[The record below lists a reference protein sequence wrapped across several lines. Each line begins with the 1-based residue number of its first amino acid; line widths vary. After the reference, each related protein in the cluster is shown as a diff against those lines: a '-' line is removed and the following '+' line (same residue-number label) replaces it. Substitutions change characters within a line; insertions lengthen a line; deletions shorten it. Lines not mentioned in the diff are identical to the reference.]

1 MDPYLLPRRGEKRVL
16 CQGRNLAL
24 LPVLPYQNLSPIM
37 LQGGRVKP
45 RRGEMDNNRVVITGL
60 GLVTPLG
67 NDVPTTWDGLV
78 AGRSGVGPI
87 THFDASDYPA
97 RIAAEVKEFD
107 PVALFGQREA
117 RRMDRFAQFALAAA
131 GQALDDSGLSVTEG
145 NAQRVGAVIG
155 SGIGGII
162 SVLEQAEVLRTRGP
176 RRVSPFLVPMMLPDT
191 APGQVAIAY
200 GLKGPNFAV
209 ISACAT
215 GANAIGEAAEVIRR
229 GAADA
234 MLAGGAEAGIVPLA
248 LAGFAVMQAISTRN
262 AEPERASRP
271 FDATRDGFVMGEG
284 GGVVVLESEAHA
296 RARGARIYAEVVGY
310 GATAD
315 AYHMTAPEE
324 TGEGAARA
332 MQAALDQAGMAPEQI
347 GYLNAHGTSTVLN
360 DKGETAAIK
369 SVFGDYAYQLPVS
382 STKSMTGHLL
392 GGAGAVEAIFCVLA
406 MKEKILPPTINYEYP
421 DPECDLNYVPNVARR
436 AAVDVAMSNS
446 FGFGGHNA
454 CLILRRTN
462 SH

>member
-1 MDPYLLPRRGEKRVL
+1 VG
-16 CQGRNLAL
+16 
-24 LPVLPYQNLSPIM
+24 
-37 LQGGRVKP
+37 
-45 RRGEMDNNRVVITGL
+45 NNRAVITGL

-87 THFDASDYPA
+87 THFDASDYSA
-97 RIAAEVKEFD
+97 RIAAEVKGFD
-107 PVALFGQREA
+107 PAALFGHRDA
-117 RRMDRFAQFALAAA
+117 RRMDRFTQFAVAAA
-131 GQALDDSGLSVTEG
+131 GQALDDSGLSLTAS
-145 NAQRVGAVIG
+145 NAHRIGAIIG

-176 RRVSPFLVPMMLPDT
+176 RRVSPFLIPMMLPDT
-191 APGQVAIAY
+191 APGQVAITY

-248 LAGFAVMQAISTRN
+248 FAGFTVMQAVSTRN
-262 AEPERASRP
+262 DEPERASRP

-284 GGVVVLESEAHA
+284 GGVVVLESETHA
-296 RARGARIYAEVVGY
+296 RARGARIYAEIVGY

-315 AYHMTAPEE
+315 AYHITAPEE

-332 MQAALDQAGMAPEQI
+332 MQVALDQAGLAPEQI
-347 GYLNAHGTSTVLN
+347 DYLNAHGTSTVLN

-369 SVFGDYAYQLPVS
+369 AVFGDCAYQLPVS

-392 GGAGAVEAIFCVLA
+392 GGAGAVEAVFCALA
-406 MKEKILPPTINYEYP
+406 LNEGVLPPTINYEHP
-421 DPECDLNYVPNVARR
+421 DPECDLDYVPNEARR
-436 AAVDVAMSNS
+436 VAVDVAMSNS

-454 CLILRRTN
+454 CLILKRMN
-462 SH
+462 GN

>member
-1 MDPYLLPRRGEKRVL
+1 VG
-16 CQGRNLAL
+16 
-24 LPVLPYQNLSPIM
+24 
-37 LQGGRVKP
+37 
-45 RRGEMDNNRVVITGL
+45 NNRAVITGL

-87 THFDASDYPA
+87 THFDASDYSA
-97 RIAAEVKEFD
+97 RIAAEVKGFD
-107 PVALFGQREA
+107 PAALFGHRDA
-117 RRMDRFAQFALAAA
+117 RRMDRFTQFAVAAA
-131 GQALDDSGLSVTEG
+131 GQALDDSGLSLTAS
-145 NAQRVGAVIG
+145 NAHRVGAIIG

-176 RRVSPFLVPMMLPDT
+176 RRVSPFLIPMMLPDT
-191 APGQVAIAY
+191 APGQVAITY

-248 LAGFAVMQAISTRN
+248 FAGFTVMQAVSTRN
-262 AEPERASRP
+262 DEPERASRP

-296 RARGARIYAEVVGY
+296 RARGARIYAEIVGY

-315 AYHMTAPEE
+315 AYHITAPEE

-332 MQAALDQAGMAPEQI
+332 MQVALDQAGLAPEQI
-347 GYLNAHGTSTVLN
+347 DYLNAHGTSTVLN

-369 SVFGDYAYQLPVS
+369 AVFGDCAYQLPVS

-392 GGAGAVEAIFCVLA
+392 GGAGAVEAVFCALA
-406 MKEKILPPTINYEYP
+406 LNEGVLPPTINYEHP
-421 DPECDLNYVPNVARR
+421 DPECDLDYVPNEARR
-436 AAVDVAMSNS
+436 VAVDVAMSNS

-454 CLILRRTN
+454 CLILKRMN
-462 SH
+462 GN